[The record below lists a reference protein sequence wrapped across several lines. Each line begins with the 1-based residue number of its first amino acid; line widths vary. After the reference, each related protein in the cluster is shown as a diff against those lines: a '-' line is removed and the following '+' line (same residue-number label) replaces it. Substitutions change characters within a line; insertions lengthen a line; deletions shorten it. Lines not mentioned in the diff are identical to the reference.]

1 MCNKLHNICILSGKD
16 FPQDLPV
23 LRQHAVK
30 LKRGK
35 NEKNNYV
42 SNLCHWLIWVSTV
55 FTRSTN
61 KILIKFD
68 AQNVQTLK
76 FMKFC

>member
-30 LKRGK
+30 LRG
-35 NEKNNYV
+35 EKMKKIIMYQTYV
-42 SNLCHWLIWVSTV
+42 IG
-55 FTRSTN
+55 
-61 KILIKFD
+61 
-68 AQNVQTLK
+68 
-76 FMKFC
+76 